1 MGSNERAVE
10 REKRTRLERAVAIV
24 VIMTVALA
32 AAIWMSG
39 GSAAASS
46 SGERGEPYV
55 PSLSYEQVLSQVVQG
70 DIGAADVLERA
81 GFVSIAKAEVP
92 VWFAE
97 ELLPAEMLEQGAATQ
112 DWSVVRFEDAR
123 APAAALDGI
132 AAVLTEKGWSGYES
146 SAAGAATFV
155 KEGGT
160 CQWAMVSC
168 MEVGGV
174 TSVVITLQRTER
186 SASS

>member
-1 MGSNERAVE
+1 MGSDERAVE
-10 REKRTRLERAVAIV
+10 REKRTRLGRAVAIV
-24 VIMTVALA
+24 VIMAAALA

-39 GSAAASS
+39 GSAAS
-46 SGERGEPYV
+46 SGERGEPHV
-55 PSLSYEQVLSQVVQG
+55 PSLSYEQALSQMVQ
-70 DIGAADVLERA
+70 DDVGTVDALERA

-97 ELLPAEMLEQGAATQ
+97 ELLPVEMLEQGAATQ

-132 AAVLTEKGWSGYES
+132 AAVLMEKGWSGYES

-168 MEVGGV
+168 MEAGGV
-174 TSVVITLQRTER
+174 TSVVMALQRTEQ

>member
-1 MGSNERAVE
+1 MGSDERAIE
-10 REKRTRLERAVAIV
+10 REKRTRLGRAVAIV
-24 VIMTVALA
+24 VIMAVALA

-39 GSAAASS
+39 GSASS
-46 SGERGEPYV
+46 SGERGEPHV
-55 PSLSYEQVLSQVVQG
+55 PSLSYEQALSQVVQ
-70 DIGAADVLERA
+70 DDVGTVDALERA

-97 ELLPAEMLEQGAATQ
+97 ELLPVEMLEQGAATQ

-168 MEVGGV
+168 MEAGGV
-174 TSVVITLQRTER
+174 TSVVMALQRTEQ

>member
-1 MGSNERAVE
+1 MGSDERAIE
-10 REKRTRLERAVAIV
+10 REKRTRLGRAVAIV
-24 VIMTVALA
+24 VIMAAALA

-39 GSAAASS
+39 GSASS
-46 SGERGEPYV
+46 SGERGEPHV
-55 PSLSYEQVLSQVVQG
+55 PFLSYEQALSQVVQ
-70 DIGAADVLERA
+70 DDVGTVDALERA

-97 ELLPAEMLEQGAATQ
+97 ELLPVEMLEQGAATQ

-168 MEVGGV
+168 MEAGGV
-174 TSVVITLQRTER
+174 TSVVMALQRTEQ

>member
-1 MGSNERAVE
+1 MGSRAVE
-10 REKRTRLERAVAIV
+10 REKRTRLGRAVAIV
-24 VIMTVALA
+24 VIMAVALA

-39 GSAAASS
+39 GSASS
-46 SGERGEPYV
+46 SGERGEPHV
-55 PSLSYEQVLSQVVQG
+55 PSLSYEQALSQVVQD
-70 DIGAADVLERA
+70 DIGTVDALERA

-97 ELLPAEMLEQGAATQ
+97 ELLPVEMLEQGAATQ

-168 MEVGGV
+168 MEAGGV
-174 TSVVITLQRTER
+174 TSVVMALQRTEQ

>member
-1 MGSNERAVE
+1 MVSNERAVE
-10 REKRTRLERAVAIV
+10 RKKRTRLERAVAIV

-92 VWFAE
+92 AWFAE
-97 ELLPAEMLEQGAATQ
+97 ELLPVEMLEQGAATQ

-146 SAAGAATFV
+146 SAAGTATFV
-155 KEGGT
+155 KEGGA
-160 CQWAMVSC
+160 CRWAMVSC

-174 TSVVITLQRTER
+174 TSVVMTLQRTER

>member
-1 MGSNERAVE
+1 MVSNEQAVE

-24 VIMTVALA
+24 VIMAVALA

-39 GSAAASS
+39 GSMASS
-46 SGERGEPYV
+46 SGVRGESRV
-55 PSLSYEQVLSQVVQG
+55 PSLSYEQVLSQVVQD

-81 GFVSIAKAEVP
+81 GFVSITKAEVP
-92 VWFAE
+92 AWFAE

-123 APAAALDGI
+123 VPVAALDGI
-132 AAVLTEKGWSGYES
+132 AAVLAEKGWSGYES
-146 SAAGAATFV
+146 SAAGTATFV
-155 KEGGT
+155 KEGGA

-168 MEVGGV
+168 MEAGGV
-174 TSVVITLQRTER
+174 TSVVMTLQRTER

>member
-1 MGSNERAVE
+1 MGSRAVE
-10 REKRTRLERAVAIV
+10 REKRTRLGRAVAIV
-24 VIMTVALA
+24 VIMAAALA

-39 GSAAASS
+39 GSASS
-46 SGERGEPYV
+46 SGERGEPHV
-55 PSLSYEQVLSQVVQG
+55 PSLSYEQALSQMVQ
-70 DIGAADVLERA
+70 DDVGTVDALERA

-97 ELLPAEMLEQGAATQ
+97 ELLPVEMLEQGAATQ

-168 MEVGGV
+168 MEAGGV
-174 TSVVITLQRTER
+174 TSVVMALQRTEQ

>member
-1 MGSNERAVE
+1 MVSNERAVE

-46 SGERGEPYV
+46 GERGEPYV

-81 GFVSIAKAEVP
+81 GFVSIAKGEVP
-92 VWFAE
+92 AWFAE
-97 ELLPAEMLEQGAATQ
+97 ELLPVEMLEQGAATQ

-146 SAAGAATFV
+146 SAAGTATFV
-155 KEGGT
+155 KEGGA

-174 TSVVITLQRTER
+174 TSVVMTLQRTER

>member
-10 REKRTRLERAVAIV
+10 REKRTRLGRAVAIV
-24 VIMTVALA
+24 VIMAVALA

-39 GSAAASS
+39 GSASS
-46 SGERGEPYV
+46 SGERGGPHV
-55 PSLSYEQVLSQVVQG
+55 PSLSYEQALSQEVQG

-92 VWFAE
+92 AWFAE
-97 ELLPAEMLEQGAATQ
+97 ELLPVEMLEQGAATQ

-146 SAAGAATFV
+146 SAAGTATFV
-155 KEGGT
+155 KEGGA
-160 CQWAMVSC
+160 CRWAMVSC

-174 TSVVITLQRTER
+174 TSVVMTLQRTER

>member
-1 MGSNERAVE
+1 MGSDERAVE
-10 REKRTRLERAVAIV
+10 REKRTRLGRAVAIV
-24 VIMTVALA
+24 VIMAVALA

-39 GSAAASS
+39 GSAAS
-46 SGERGEPYV
+46 SGERGEPHV
-55 PSLSYEQVLSQVVQG
+55 PSLSYEQALSQVVQ
-70 DIGAADVLERA
+70 DDVGTVDALERA
-81 GFVSIAKAEVP
+81 GFVSIAKAGVP

-97 ELLPAEMLEQGAATQ
+97 ELLPVEMLEQGAATQ

-155 KEGGT
+155 KEGGA

-168 MEVGGV
+168 MEAGGV
-174 TSVVITLQRTER
+174 TSVVMALQRTEQ

>member
-10 REKRTRLERAVAIV
+10 REKRTRLERAVTIV
-24 VIMTVALA
+24 VIMAVALA

-39 GSAAASS
+39 GSAGSA
-46 SGERGEPYV
+46 SGERGEPHV
-55 PSLSYEQVLSQVVQG
+55 PSLSYEQALSQVVQG
-70 DIGAADVLERA
+70 DIGTVDALERA

>member
-10 REKRTRLERAVAIV
+10 REKRTRLERAVTIV
-24 VIMTVALA
+24 VIMAVALA

-39 GSAAASS
+39 GSASS
-46 SGERGEPYV
+46 SGERGEPHV
-55 PSLSYEQVLSQVVQG
+55 PSLSYEQALSQVVQD
-70 DIGAADVLERA
+70 DIGTVDALERA

-97 ELLPAEMLEQGAATQ
+97 ELLPVEMLEQGAATQ

-123 APAAALDGI
+123 APAAAFDGI

-146 SAAGAATFV
+146 SAAGTATFV
-155 KEGGT
+155 KEGGA
-160 CQWAMVSC
+160 CRWAMVSC

-174 TSVVITLQRTER
+174 TSVVMTLQRTER

>member
-10 REKRTRLERAVAIV
+10 REKRTRLGRAVAIV
-24 VIMTVALA
+24 VIMAVALA

-39 GSAAASS
+39 GSASS
-46 SGERGEPYV
+46 SGERGEPHV
-55 PSLSYEQVLSQVVQG
+55 PSLSYEQALSQVVQD
-70 DIGAADVLERA
+70 DIGTVDALERA

-97 ELLPAEMLEQGAATQ
+97 ELLPVEMLEQGAATQ

-146 SAAGAATFV
+146 SAAGTATFV
-155 KEGGT
+155 KEGGA
-160 CQWAMVSC
+160 CRWAMVSC

-174 TSVVITLQRTER
+174 TSVVMTLQRTER

>member
-10 REKRTRLERAVAIV
+10 REKRTRLERAVTIV
-24 VIMTVALA
+24 VIMAVALA

-39 GSAAASS
+39 GSASS
-46 SGERGEPYV
+46 SGERGEPHV
-55 PSLSYEQVLSQVVQG
+55 PSLSYEQALSQVVQD
-70 DIGAADVLERA
+70 DIGTVDALERA

-97 ELLPAEMLEQGAATQ
+97 ELLPVEMLEQGAATQ

-146 SAAGAATFV
+146 SAAGTATFV
-155 KEGGT
+155 KEGGA
-160 CQWAMVSC
+160 CRWAMVSC

-174 TSVVITLQRTER
+174 TSVVMTLQRTER